1 MSRERILHYRTVGSA
16 GARAAIDAAEA
27 EARDLGKM
35 LTIAVVDAG
44 GELLA
49 LHRMDGAV
57 RVSVASAIIK
67 AQTVIRT
74 GVPSAVIQDLLDAGQ
89 LSVMLMPGTAAM
101 GGAVPIMLDGEVIGA
116 VAASGDTVETDVRV
130 AEAGV
135 RAVTGEGPAPG

>member
-1 MSRERILHYRTVGSA
+1 MILHTMTVGAA

-27 EARDLGKM
+27 EARRLGKP
-35 LTIAVVDAG
+35 LTIAVVDSG

-57 RVSVASAIIK
+57 RVSVDSAIVK
-67 AQTVIRT
+67 ARTVIRT
-74 GVPSAVIQDLLDAGQ
+74 GVASAVIQDMLDAGH

-101 GGAVPIMLDGEVIGA
+101 GGAILFDGVVIGA

-130 AEAGV
+130 AEAGA
-135 RAVTGEGPAPG
+135 RAVLAGD